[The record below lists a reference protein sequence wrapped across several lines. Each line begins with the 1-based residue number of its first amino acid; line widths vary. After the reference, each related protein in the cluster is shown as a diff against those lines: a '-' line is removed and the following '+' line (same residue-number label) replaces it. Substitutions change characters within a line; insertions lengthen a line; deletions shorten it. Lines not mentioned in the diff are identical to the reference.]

1 MKFVCLGYLDVES
14 WSKKTP
20 AEQNAAIDAC
30 FSYDDVLRKAGH
42 FAGGEA
48 LAGPDKVVTLW
59 KKPMNCLLRM
69 GLMRRLRNC
78 WEAYSFSK
86 PGTSNM
92 QWS

>member
-1 MKFVCLGYLDVES
+1 MKFMCLGYLDVES

-30 FSYDDVLRKAGH
+30 FAYDDVLRKAGH

-59 KKPMNCLLRM
+59 KKADKLSVTDGPYA
-69 GLMRRLRNC
+69 
-78 WEAYSFSK
+78 ETK
-86 PGTSNM
+86 
-92 QWS
+92 